1 LAMHAIVRESV
12 LRQLCQECRDM
23 VLRLRKLG
31 RRIERL
37 APPDACEVM
46 TWLQP
51 DVDEL
56 LEESETILEAI
67 DAKA

>member
-1 LAMHAIVRESV
+1 
-12 LRQLCQECRDM
+12 
-23 VLRLRKLG
+23 
-31 RRIERL
+31 
-37 APPDACEVM
+37 M